1 MITLNY
7 KQAVLSCLFVLFIF
21 MLKAQVNL
29 VADPSFEDTNGIAN
43 GSLQL
48 SLKQWRNLDSTKPN
62 VGQFTYF
69 NYVTQNPPYSLPNNQ
84 WFFQHSHSGGGV
96 AECTFIWNPNATWK
110 RALARTKLRTALSAG
125 KTYCAKMY
133 VNPCDKYLDTFT
145 DGIQLYFDN
154 GQLDTIVAIDS
165 SGVYPFV
172 NPQVSNPS
180 GNILSDTMNWTLVS
194 GTFTATGNETF
205 LTIGNFKTDS
215 NTQRVINPATY
226 NATNPVNASSLLID
240 DVSVIEVNISNWLH
254 DTSIILGDSV
264 YIGLSL
270 YEIPDALWY
279 DINMN
284 YLGKGSGIKVKPT
297 QWETQYIQAIDVC
310 SSIKYD
316 TMTVWAAPLAIDR
329 LDNGVIRQVVIYP
342 NPTFGEFSIRANE
355 SIMNATLRIVNIT
368 GETILQSEGLNGKH
382 FTFDISGEAKGIY
395 FAELKTDS
403 GIKRMKLVKE

>member
-1 MITLNY
+1 
-7 KQAVLSCLFVLFIF
+7 
-21 MLKAQVNL
+21 
-29 VADPSFEDTNGIAN
+29 
-43 GSLQL
+43 
-48 SLKQWRNLDSTKPN
+48 
-62 VGQFTYF
+62 
-69 NYVTQNPPYSLPNNQ
+69 
-84 WFFQHSHSGGGV
+84 
-96 AECTFIWNPNATWK
+96 
-110 RALARTKLRTALSAG
+110 LARTKLRASLTVG
-125 KTYCAKMY
+125 KTYCVKMY
-133 VNPCDKYLDTFT
+133 VNPCDKYYDTFT
-145 DGIQLYFDN
+145 DGIALYFDN

-180 GNILSDTMNWTLVS
+180 GIILSDTMNWTLVS

-254 DTSIILGDSV
+254 DISIILGDSV

-310 SSIKYD
+310 SSIRYD

-329 LDNGVIRQVVIYP
+329 LDNGSIRQFVIYP
-342 NPTFGEFSIRANE
+342 NPTFGEFSILANE
-355 SIMNATLRIVNIT
+355 SIMNATLRIVNMT